1 VRAFIINHNSHIF
14 KPKSKKKMFSTN
26 IHMSVSTSNKYD
38 TTCPDC
44 HGSGDKLIL
53 PQLSSSLES
62 SSQSSFIGN
71 CDTCFGTGDLYIASQ
86 VICNCHPCLD
96 RTVYEF
102 LKDHSP
108 TYKKSQ
114 DSEYIS
120 IDTDTINTTA
130 DTTDTINTTADT
142 TTHTLCHT
150 S

>member
-1 VRAFIINHNSHIF
+1 
-14 KPKSKKKMFSTN
+14 MFSTN

-44 HGSGDKLIL
+44 HGSGDKLKLL
-53 PQLSSSLES
+53 PQLSESSLES
-62 SSQSSFIGN
+62 SSESESELLLKSSQSSFIGN
-71 CDTCFGTGDLYIASQ
+71 CDTCFGTGDLFIASQ

-96 RTVYEF
+96 RNVYEF
-102 LKDHSP
+102 LKEHSP

-120 IDTDTINTTA
+120 IDKDTSNTE
-130 DTTDTINTTADT
+130 DS
-142 TTHTLCHT
+142 TLCHT